1 MYVTG
6 GRLAALAVG
15 LPFVV
20 GVAVV
25 GAFSVVGDF
34 AQTSERHVA
43 SYPWSGGGVTLRT
56 DGNVTVEVGSS
67 PQIAVM
73 YTEHYQLKK
82 PSVTSAT
89 SGGGLQLTAK
99 CPGAVVVF
107 GSNCAINYV
116 LTVPATAALNV
127 HSGDG
132 YIHVTGSTAVLSL
145 DSGNG
150 GIEFDNVTGDVVAH
164 TGNGGISGSQV
175 SSRNV
180 QASTGN
186 GGIDITWSVA
196 PTTVVATT
204 GNGGIHLVVPQGSG
218 PYRTST
224 HTGNGSAHVNV
235 ASDSSAA
242 SSITAETGDGSIT
255 IGYTAS

>member
-20 GVAVV
+20 GAAVV

-34 AQTSERHVA
+34 AHSSERHVA
-43 SYPWSGGGVTLRT
+43 SYPWSGGAITLHT

-67 PQIAVM
+67 PQVAVT

-82 PSVTSAT
+82 PTVTSAT

-99 CPGAVVVF
+99 CPTGIF

-116 LTVPATAALNV
+116 LTVPATATLNL
-127 HSGDG
+127 HSGVGD
-132 YIHVTGSTAVLSL
+132 IAVNGSTAALSL
-145 DSGNG
+145 DTGNG

-164 TGNGGISGSQV
+164 TGNGDISGSQV
-175 SSRNV
+175 SSKSV
-180 QASTGN
+180 QASTGD
-186 GGIDITWSVA
+186 GGIHITWSVA
-196 PTTVVATT
+196 PAMVVATT
-204 GNGGIHLVVPQGSG
+204 GNGGIHVVVPQGSG

-255 IGYTAS
+255 IGYPTS